1 MQSTTSTR
9 RHFLAAAALSVT
21 RANAGVRASKLRFGF
36 TTYQWGADWD
46 IPTLIANCTKAK
58 AFGVEMRTSANYKH
72 GVEIGIDEGRRREVK
87 KRFADSPVKL
97 VGIASSERFD
107 SPDREKFQAAVEG
120 AKAHVKLSH
129 DVGAGGVRV
138 FPNDFHKE
146 VPEERTIVQV
156 ARGLNAV
163 GKFAADYGQMI
174 RLENHGSAGRLTTL
188 RKIFDQVDQ
197 KNVRIKLNSDA
208 KDAVGNSFA
217 QNFALV
223 KPFLGDT
230 LHMHELKDA
239 AFPFQ
244 LQWDLLIDAGWDG
257 WCLVENSTKVPD
269 RVQALIEE
277 REIWESM
284 IAKSLARP

>member
-1 MQSTTSTR
+1 MQSTTPTR

-72 GVEIGIDEGRRREVK
+72 GVEIGIDDGRRREVK
-87 KRFADSPVKL
+87 KLFADSPVKL

-156 ARGLNAV
+156 ARG
-163 GKFAADYGQMI
+163 
-174 RLENHGSAGRLTTL
+174 
-188 RKIFDQVDQ
+188 
-197 KNVRIKLNSDA
+197 
-208 KDAVGNSFA
+208 
-217 QNFALV
+217 
-223 KPFLGDT
+223 
-230 LHMHELKDA
+230 
-239 AFPFQ
+239 
-244 LQWDLLIDAGWDG
+244 
-257 WCLVENSTKVPD
+257 
-269 RVQALIEE
+269 
-277 REIWESM
+277 
-284 IAKSLARP
+284 